1 MNGRLGIVDAP
12 YRFVEFP
19 SFALAFE
26 FGPDVRTQR
35 NLREL
40 RPQVEARLRG
50 LVVVL
55 GFLEASDALAFLS
68 AALERGE
75 KVGVDVPIAPFYD
88 SWCPG
93 ESAPPWIFNP
103 TFPRWPSDPATSR

>member
-1 MNGRLGIVDAP
+1 MRN
-12 YRFVEFP
+12 
-19 SFALAFE
+19 
-26 FGPDVRTQR
+26 QR
-35 NLREL
+35 NPSEL

-55 GFLEASDALAFLS
+55 GFRELSEARAFLS
-68 AALERGE
+68 AALERRE

-93 ESAPPWIFNP
+93 ESAPPRIFSTRAAAEELIRKRALTNQ
-103 TFPRWPSDPATSR
+103 SPALEGDGVN